1 MSQLS
6 NANNGQV
13 QVYGQ
18 NGNND
23 VRPKK
28 HRKGGSEQMSQH
40 DDTQSGHGT

>member
-28 HRKGGSEQMSQH
+28 HRKGGSEQMS
-40 DDTQSGHGT
+40 